1 MKTPLYSIVTILVL
15 IAVLICLRRTSNA
28 RTETGTAPWIKQAPI
43 PTSFGVQGV
52 AALSSTECWV
62 AATTFLDNVGELAHT
77 TDAGRTWAVV
87 STDQQV
93 MAVASVD
100 PLHGWAGGNA
110 WSRYRL
116 PPRSSRRPHLGTAD
130 RCRRGHT
137 RRGARR
143 VGEPRRLTSW
153 CRTPAGS

>member
-1 MKTPLYSIVTILVL
+1 
-15 IAVLICLRRTSNA
+15 
-28 RTETGTAPWIKQAPI
+28 
-43 PTSFGVQGV
+43 VQGV

-62 AATTFLDNVGELAHT
+62 AATTFLDNAGELAHT

-110 WSRYRL
+110 FYRTTD
-116 PPRSSRRPHLGTAD
+116 GGETWI
-130 RCRRGHT
+130 
-137 RRGARR
+137 RGA
-143 VGEPRRLTSW
+143 
-153 CRTPAGS
+153 AGSILDLFFLDTLHGWAAATGGITTIRRTAV